1 MNEFCYKFMLVINT
15 SYRHDNSCHF
25 KRSAHQSTKN
35 TDRGNCQQD
44 QSYNHTRIKKLCIPA
59 FKGCMQWKTA
69 LCTTHERDSVSHV
82 KFHLKKKL
90 KQNKSGTW
98 VEELL

>member
-1 MNEFCYKFMLVINT
+1 MNFVSNLCLWQQTLLIDTIIAATLRGVHTRE
-15 SYRHDNSCHF
+15 
-25 KRSAHQSTKN
+25 N
-35 TDRGNCQQD
+35 TDGGNCPQD

-82 KFHLKKKL
+82 KFHLKKK
-90 KQNKSGTW
+90 
-98 VEELL
+98 